1 LQREALSLTRLL
13 QRGQDFFA
21 IPIGWHCPS
30 KSDACRSP
38 GAVGAS
44 PAPGAGSRNSVRRA
58 VVAIGGTL
66 VGVGLLLTLFG
77 SAIVGL
83 PIAAIGGI
91 VLIVFAAR
99 L

>member
-1 LQREALSLTRLL
+1 VL
-13 QRGQDFFA
+13 
-21 IPIGWHCPS
+21 
-30 KSDACRSP
+30 
-38 GAVGAS
+38 AV
-44 PAPGAGSRNSVRRA
+44 
-58 VVAIGGTL
+58 GGTL
-66 VGVGLLLTLFG
+66 VGVGLLLTFFV